1 MANHII
7 QQVRDDLLSRITG
20 LTTTGANAFLF
31 NQIPQ
36 DETKV
41 PFLYLRT
48 LDDQDQ
54 RVSLGYPC
62 VEEMLLNFE
71 ISIVVYANGDYESA
85 ALNIRKEIELAL
97 FGSIAAVTLGGKI
110 VLLTRP
116 SAQIDEDE
124 TGGKPTYVIRLQIT
138 AQVRHLESQPDSF
151 IY

>member
-7 QQVRDDLLSRITG
+7 QQVRDDLLARITG
-20 LTTTGANAFLF
+20 LATTGANAFLF

-41 PFLYLRT
+41 PFLYIRT
-48 LDDQDQ
+48 LDDQDE

-62 VEEMLLNFE
+62 VEEMRLNFE
-71 ISIVVYANGDYESA
+71 IAIVVYSNGDYEA
-85 ALNIRKEIELAL
+85 IALNIRKQVEVAL

-110 VLLTRP
+110 VLLTRS
-116 SAQIDEDE
+116 SAQVDEDE
-124 TGGKPTYVIRLQIT
+124 TGGKPTYVIRLQLT

-151 IY
+151 VY

>member
-54 RVSLGYPC
+54 RATLGYPC

-71 ISIVVYANGDYESA
+71 ISIVVYANGDYEAA